1 MCLVASTTTVF
12 CLGEQMAMPELPT
25 PSTYDIRRPSLR
37 WPRRIA
43 KSRSVIILVV
53 ILGLYILHL
62 LFDDTHYNDLSS
74 WAELNDLLSSETD
87 VTLSAEP
94 LTPLGLEADRSFHLG
109 STSKARYKAE
119 LEHFVTRAFPKRLRK
134 RAHASIELYLGQSTD
149 LTTLPQITHRIY
161 QIAKKEPYWT
171 DQRFRSWRDI
181 PGYSYYFF
189 DDSKADKWIRNTFGG
204 TEIEIVWEKLGAG
217 IKRADL
223 LRYLLVMVDGGI
235 YSDFDTIRLKPISRW
250 GQDAE
255 FNGPELSNPPSLVV
269 GIEADAGYRK
279 DWHKFWP
286 RVIQICQWTFGAAPL
301 HPVLIDAVRRVH
313 HTTAMV
319 AISSVTNVTNKAEGK
334 QTGGEALNETEPVS
348 VMEWTGPG
356 VFTDAVVRY
365 LAAKHNLTWPALKG
379 LRRPLRIG
387 DMTVLPVT
395 GFSPGVGMFGA
406 GETTDREA
414 MVHHMFAG
422 SWKKSV

>member
-269 GIEADAGYRK
+269 GIEADALA
-279 DWHKFWP
+279 
-286 RVIQICQWTFGAAPL
+286 Q
-301 HPVLIDAVRRVH
+301 VLATSDPDLP
-313 HTTAMV
+313 MDFC
-319 AISSVTNVTNKAEGK
+319 SVTNVTNKAEGK

>member
-1 MCLVASTTTVF
+1 
-12 CLGEQMAMPELPT
+12 MAIPELPT

-43 KSRSVIILVV
+43 KCRSVIILVL

-74 WAELNDLLSSETD
+74 WAELSDLLSSETD

-119 LEHFVTRAFPKRLRK
+119 LEHFVTRVFPKRLRK
-134 RAHASIELYLGQSTD
+134 RAHASIELYLGESTD

-161 QIAKKEPYWT
+161 QTAKKEPYWT
-171 DQRFRSWRDI
+171 DQRFRSWRDV

-217 IKRADL
+217 IKAS
-223 LRYLLVMVDGGI
+223 VVATHENHGGI

-250 GQDAE
+250 GQDPE

-269 GIEADAGYRK
+269 GIEADALA
-279 DWHKFWP
+279 
-286 RVIQICQWTFGAAPL
+286 QILATSDPDLPMDFCS
-301 HPVLIDAVRRVH
+301 
-313 HTTAMV
+313 V
-319 AISSVTNVTNKAEGK
+319 ANVTNKAEGK
-334 QTGGEALNETEPVS
+334 QTGGETLNETEPVS